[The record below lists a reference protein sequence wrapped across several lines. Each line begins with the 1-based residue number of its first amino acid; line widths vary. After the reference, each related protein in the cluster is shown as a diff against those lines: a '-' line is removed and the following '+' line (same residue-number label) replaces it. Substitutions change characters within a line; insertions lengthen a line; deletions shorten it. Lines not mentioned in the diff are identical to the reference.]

1 MRNPSHFPTLPA
13 SLLHNIFSLSFYVK
27 TTTII
32 NRLHSY
38 SFTSMKS
45 KHRETL
51 PRKYSLEAKCW
62 IYSKVN
68 IRFYASHETL
78 QEVLLFVLKSA
89 NPGRTTTILVAGI
102 RLQLPFHT
110 QLLEKNKKGLC
121 GFVTQPNSAVVESP
135 SPSGVEMLRRR
146 RSSHWA
152 TEPCEN
158 LGSSLAT
165 SHNHLPILGMHGQE
179 RGPK

>member
-1 MRNPSHFPTLPA
+1 M
-13 SLLHNIFSLSFYVK
+13 K

-45 KHRETL
+45 KHGETL

-68 IRFYASHETL
+68 IRFYVSCETL
-78 QEVLLFVLKSA
+78 QEVLLFALESA

-110 QLLEKNKKGLC
+110 RLLQKSKQGLC
-121 GFVTQPNSAVVESP
+121 GFVTQPNSTVVESP
-135 SPSGVEMLRRR
+135 SPSGIEMG
-146 RSSHWA
+146 
-152 TEPCEN
+152 EKEEK
-158 LGSSLAT
+158 
-165 SHNHLPILGMHGQE
+165 LPWGH
-179 RGPK
+179 